1 MDERETPTESRSLW
15 EKTKVMLFF
24 KFDFKQSEK
33 LRHKNVPED
42 IAVPFSMRQEWG
54 EPQIK

>member
-15 EKTKVMLFF
+15 EKTKVILLF
-24 KFDFKQSEK
+24 KFNFKQSEK
-33 LRHKNVPED
+33 LRHMIVPED
-42 IAVPFSMRQEWG
+42 IAAPFSMRQEWG